1 MESSFVKSMDEIK
14 LVGKADTPEG
24 PGQAR
29 ETANK
34 NIMMFIKGK
43 HESPLSR
50 AE

>member
-1 MESSFVKSMDEIK
+1 MESSFVKSVNEIK
-14 LVGKADTPEG
+14 LGGQVNTPEG

-43 HESPLSR
+43 HKSPLSR
-50 AE
+50 VE